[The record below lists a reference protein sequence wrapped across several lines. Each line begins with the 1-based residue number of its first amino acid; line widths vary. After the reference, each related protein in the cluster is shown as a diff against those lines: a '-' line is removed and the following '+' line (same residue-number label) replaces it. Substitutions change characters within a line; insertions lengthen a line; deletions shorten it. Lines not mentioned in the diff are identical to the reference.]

1 MLYLPF
7 RCRHCRRRADV
18 WFISGRVV
26 RDFIDDSVA
35 IDGFRRISKEISR
48 ACSRFQFIPPI
59 LASSPPVR
67 LHQSSFC
74 AIEHGKYLLRVF
86 SLSLSLSL
94 PLTLSLFLLV
104 QWEFSSRGTLG
115 TSMSRRMS
123 QKVPNATLISGE
135 RTARFERKLVNFS
148 SLLVVV
154 QPSSSLLEN
163 RSDRVNLRRKI
174 YLEEILIIVEQLICD
189 RISIALLRGSYSS
202 FGLFN
207 FSLLSSPF
215 SFFFINV

>member
-1 MLYLPF
+1 
-7 RCRHCRRRADV
+7 
-18 WFISGRVV
+18 
-26 RDFIDDSVA
+26 
-35 IDGFRRISKEISR
+35 
-48 ACSRFQFIPPI
+48 
-59 LASSPPVR
+59 
-67 LHQSSFC
+67 
-74 AIEHGKYLLRVF
+74 
-86 SLSLSLSL
+86 
-94 PLTLSLFLLV
+94 
-104 QWEFSSRGTLG
+104 
-115 TSMSRRMS
+115 MSRRMS

-174 YLEEILIIVEQLICD
+174 YLEKILIIVEQLLICD

-215 SFFFINV
+215 SFFLSTYSQEENSFSSLVTSMKI

>member
-1 MLYLPF
+1 
-7 RCRHCRRRADV
+7 
-18 WFISGRVV
+18 
-26 RDFIDDSVA
+26 
-35 IDGFRRISKEISR
+35 
-48 ACSRFQFIPPI
+48 
-59 LASSPPVR
+59 
-67 LHQSSFC
+67 
-74 AIEHGKYLLRVF
+74 
-86 SLSLSLSL
+86 
-94 PLTLSLFLLV
+94 
-104 QWEFSSRGTLG
+104 
-115 TSMSRRMS
+115 MSRRMS

-207 FSLLSSPF
+207 FSLFFLSTYSQEENSF
-215 SFFFINV
+215 SSLVTSMKI

>member
-1 MLYLPF
+1 
-7 RCRHCRRRADV
+7 
-18 WFISGRVV
+18 
-26 RDFIDDSVA
+26 
-35 IDGFRRISKEISR
+35 
-48 ACSRFQFIPPI
+48 
-59 LASSPPVR
+59 
-67 LHQSSFC
+67 
-74 AIEHGKYLLRVF
+74 
-86 SLSLSLSL
+86 
-94 PLTLSLFLLV
+94 
-104 QWEFSSRGTLG
+104 
-115 TSMSRRMS
+115 MSRRMS

-174 YLEEILIIVEQLICD
+174 YLEEILIIVEQLLICD

-207 FSLLSSPF
+207 FSL
-215 SFFFINV
+215 FFYQRIVKRKILLVL